1 MDAMLRLRL
10 ASLTLV
16 ALVAGSSAAQAQRA
30 GGLHGRLVTLD
41 THLDTP
47 ANLERS
53 GWDILADNSADGSF
67 SQVDVPRMRA
77 GGLDGGF
84 WVIYIPQGPLNP
96 QGYAAARDTAILRAM
111 KIREMVA
118 RSPALFELATRA
130 EDAPRIA
137 AAGKLIVYQSME
149 NSYQLGE
156 DLTLLKTFYDLGV
169 RMASP
174 VHGANNQFADSAT
187 DKRRWAGLSPLG
199 ERWVDEMNRLGLV
212 VDGSHASD
220 EAIDQMIARSKTP
233 IVLSHH
239 GAKAVFDHPRNLD
252 DERLKKVAA
261 SGGVIQ
267 MNSMY
272 VEALNAPPDFRARMG
287 ALRFRMARIGT
298 LSPAERK
305 TLLAELKALEATPG
319 WRGTFEAYMQNVLHV
334 LKLVGPDHVGMGADW
349 DGGGGVV
356 GFESVADLPKITARL
371 KAAGYSDDDLAKIWS
386 GNVLRLVAQADAY
399 RASLAAPPPAPA
411 AR

>member
-1 MDAMLRLRL
+1 MSRQRLICL
-10 ASLTLV
+10 SAV
-16 ALVAGSSAAQAQRA
+16 ALSALMVAGSPAQAQRA
-30 GGLHGRLVTLD
+30 GGLHGKLVTLD

-47 ANLERS
+47 ANLERP
-53 GWDILADNSADGSF
+53 GWDILVDNSADGSF
-67 SQVDVPRMRA
+67 SQVDVPRMRS

-84 WVIYIPQGPLNP
+84 WVIYIPQGPLTP
-96 QGYAAARDTAILRAM
+96 QGYAAARDTAVLRAM

-118 RSPALFELATRA
+118 RSPGVFEIATRA

-187 DKRRWAGLSPLG
+187 DKLRWGGLSPLG
-199 ERWVDEMNRLGLV
+199 ERWVDEMNRLGMV

-220 EAIDQMIARSKTP
+220 AAIDQLIARSKTP
-233 IVLSHH
+233 IILSHH
-239 GAKAVFDHPRNLD
+239 GAKAVLDHPRNLD

-272 VEALNAPPDFRARMG
+272 VAPLSAPADFRARMG
-287 ALRFRMARIGT
+287 ALRFKMTRVGAMSA
-298 LSPAERK
+298 SERK
-305 TLLAELKALEATPG
+305 ALMAELKAREATPG
-319 WRGTFEAYMQNVLHV
+319 WRGTFEAYMENILHV

-349 DGGGGVV
+349 DGGGGVA

-371 KAAGYSDDDLAKIWS
+371 KAAGYSDADLAKIWG
-386 GNVLRLVAQADAY
+386 GNLLRLVAQADAY
-399 RASLAAPPPAPA
+399 RASLAAPAPA
-411 AR
+411 VAAR

>member
-1 MDAMLRLRL
+1 MSRQRLICL
-10 ASLTLV
+10 SAVAIS
-16 ALVAGSSAAQAQRA
+16 ALVVAGPPAQAQRA
-30 GGLHGRLVTLD
+30 GGLHGKLVTLD

-47 ANLERS
+47 ANLERP

-67 SQVDVPRMRA
+67 SQVDVPRMRS

-84 WVIYIPQGPLNP
+84 WVIYIPQGPLTP

-118 RSPALFELATRA
+118 RSPGVFEIATRA

-187 DKRRWAGLSPLG
+187 DKLRWGGLSPLG

-220 EAIDQMIARSKTP
+220 AAIDQLVARSKTP
-233 IVLSHH
+233 IILSHH

-272 VEALNAPPDFRARMG
+272 VAPLNAPADFRARMG
-287 ALRFRMARIGT
+287 ALRFKMMRVGAMST
-298 LSPAERK
+298 SERK
-305 TLLAELKALEATPG
+305 ALMAELKALEATPG
-319 WRGTFEAYMQNVLHV
+319 WRGTFEAYMENILHV

-349 DGGGGVV
+349 DGGGGVA

-371 KAAGYSDDDLAKIWS
+371 KAAGYSDADLAKIWG
-386 GNVLRLVAQADAY
+386 GNLLRLVAQADAY
-399 RASLAAPPPAPA
+399 RASVAAPAPA
-411 AR
+411 VAAR

>member
-1 MDAMLRLRL
+1 MSRQRLICL
-10 ASLTLV
+10 SAVAIS
-16 ALVAGSSAAQAQRA
+16 ALVVAGPPAQAQRA
-30 GGLHGRLVTLD
+30 GGLHGKLVTLD

-47 ANLERS
+47 ANLERP

-67 SQVDVPRMRA
+67 SQVDVPRMRS

-84 WVIYIPQGPLNP
+84 WVIYIPQGPLTP

-118 RSPALFELATRA
+118 RSPGVFEIATRA

-187 DKRRWAGLSPLG
+187 DKLRWGGLSPLG

-220 EAIDQMIARSKTP
+220 AAIDQLVARSKTP
-233 IVLSHH
+233 IILSHH

-272 VEALNAPPDFRARMG
+272 VAPLNAPADFRARMG
-287 ALRFRMARIGT
+287 ALRFKMTRVGAMST
-298 LSPAERK
+298 SERK
-305 TLLAELKALEATPG
+305 ALMAELKALEATPG
-319 WRGTFEAYMQNVLHV
+319 WRGTFEAYMENILHV

-349 DGGGGVV
+349 DGGGGVA

-371 KAAGYSDDDLAKIWS
+371 KAAGYSDADLAKIWG
-386 GNVLRLVAQADAY
+386 GNLLRLVAQADAY
-399 RASLAAPPPAPA
+399 RASVAAPAPA
-411 AR
+411 VAAR